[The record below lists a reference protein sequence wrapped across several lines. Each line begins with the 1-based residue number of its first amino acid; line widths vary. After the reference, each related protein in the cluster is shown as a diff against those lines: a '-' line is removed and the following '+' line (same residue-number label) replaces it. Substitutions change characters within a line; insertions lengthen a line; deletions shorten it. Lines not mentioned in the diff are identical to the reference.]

1 MQESDSLPNHLLLQ
15 NLNFVYLK
23 KDHCKHLKYELCA
36 ANPPYHKTEFL
47 RQDNRAVA
55 VENDLFCEIDMSLR
69 SGGFGEQIVAHNVL
83 LAVAHA
89 EKLSTAPI
97 CNK

>member
-1 MQESDSLPNHLLLQ
+1 M
-15 NLNFVYLK
+15 K
-23 KDHCKHLKYELCA
+23 
-36 ANPPYHKTEFL
+36 
-47 RQDNRAVA
+47 RAFA

-89 EKLSTAPI
+89 EKFSTAPI
-97 CNK
+97 CSKRYVVIYMHTKI